1 MAIGHAIEAEQA
13 EQGRAMPSPVD
24 FYFDFSSPYGYL
36 AAGKIDDIAARHG
49 RKVNWRPILLGAVFK
64 ITGQQPLTA
73 IPLKGAYSK
82 HDLYRSARLYR
93 VPFEI
98 PSKFPLA
105 TTGACRVFY
114 YVSDRDPALGRR
126 LALAVFEAY
135 FNGDR
140 DISSNEVVAEIAAKA
155 GVDKDG
161 LYSALNDPALKDRL
175 RTEVETALARGVFG
189 SPYIIVDDEPFWGAD
204 RLDHLERWLATGGW

>member
-1 MAIGHAIEAEQA
+1 
-13 EQGRAMPSPVD
+13 MPSAVD

-36 AAGKIDDIAARHG
+36 AAGRIDDIAARYG
-49 RKVNWRPILLGAVFK
+49 RSVNWRPILLGAVFK

-93 VPFEI
+93 MPFEI
-98 PSKFPLA
+98 PTRFPLA

-114 YVSDRDPALGRR
+114 HVSDHDAALGRR
-126 LALAVFEAY
+126 LALAIYKAY
-135 FNGDR
+135 FGEDR
-140 DISSNEVVAEIAAKA
+140 DISSPDVVADIAVEA
-155 GVDKDG
+155 GVDKNG
-161 LYSALNDPALKDRL
+161 LDSALNDPGLKDRL
-175 RTEVETALARGVFG
+175 RSEVESAMARGVFG

-204 RLDHLERWLATGGW
+204 RLDHVERWLANGGW